1 MHSINLTALATLLA
15 LVLYMV
21 MIQRVGAAR
30 HKSGLQAPAV
40 VGDPTFERHYRV
52 QMNTLESMPVFLAS
66 LWLFTYYWGEFFAAG
81 LGAIWIVGRIIYML
95 SYVNDPARR
104 GAGFAIQGIA
114 LVALTLGAMA
124 GAIRMLLATGGE

>member
-1 MHSINLTALATLLA
+1 MHSINLTALVTLLA

-30 HKSGLQAPAV
+30 RKSGLQAPAV
-40 VGDPTFERHYRV
+40 VGDPIFERHYRV

-66 LWLFTYYWGEFFAAG
+66 LWLFTYYWGEFIGAG

-95 SYVNDPARR
+95 SYVSDPGKR

-114 LVALTLGAMA
+114 LVALTLGALA
-124 GAIRMLLATGGE
+124 GVIRMIVITGGE